1 MKIRNLIGISTML
14 LAAMSAASCDDPDN
28 LYGKKK
34 EMRILDKNGEQ
45 VDQMYVSVI
54 TSGTLSIVGGIGDH
68 HTVEVQDES
77 IVTAYYNSRGTGHSH
92 IPTETLPASVVLLPH
107 KLGSTVVSITDNDT
121 DETLHVQVDVVH
133 QYIGLTVS
141 ESTADDLQNGSMILF
156 LQDENVNEYRI
167 VIQNGKEYETLEKGE
182 YHFDEPRDDIGDT
195 YINPGNVRMTLNAG
209 DGKTVWKITDA
220 DNNEGGH
227 LFYIADILGGLGL
240 PDEVTTKMEP
250 AYNYPEKFLFMDVL
264 DTKRHFMTGRM
275 EVIEY
280 TFE

>member
-1 MKIRNLIGISTML
+1 MKNRNLIAVL
-14 LAAMSAASCDDPDN
+14 LAVMSAASCDDPDN

-34 EMRILDKNGEQ
+34 EMRILDENGEQ
-45 VDQMYVSVI
+45 VEQMYVSII
-54 TSGTLSIVGGIGDH
+54 TSGTLSIVGGMGDN

-77 IVTAYYNSRGTGHSH
+77 ILTAHYNGRGAGHSH

-141 ESTADDLQNGSMILF
+141 GSTAEELEDGTMILF
-156 LQDENVNEYRI
+156 LQDKDVNEYRI
-167 VIQNGKEYETLEKGE
+167 VSRNGKEYETLAKGE
-182 YHFDEPRDDIGDT
+182 YHFQEPREDIGDT
-195 YINPGNVRMTLNAG
+195 YINPGDVRMTLKDE
-209 DGKTVWKITDA
+209 DGETVWKITDA
-220 DNNEGGH
+220 DNNKNAFHG
-227 LFYIADILGGLGL
+227 YISDVLSGLGL
-240 PDEVTTKMEP
+240 PDEIITKEP
-250 AYNYPEKFLFMDVL
+250 AMHYPELFLFTDVL
-264 DTKRHFMTGRM
+264 DVNRHFITGKM